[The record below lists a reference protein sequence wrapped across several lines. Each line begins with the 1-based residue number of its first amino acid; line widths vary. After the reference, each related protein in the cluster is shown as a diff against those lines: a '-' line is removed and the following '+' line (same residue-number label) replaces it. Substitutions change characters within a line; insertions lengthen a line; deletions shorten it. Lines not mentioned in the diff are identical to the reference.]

1 MLFGVA
7 NRASSTGSSGQGPP
21 QSSTCCQG
29 LGKPAYNT
37 PLSWVAPA
45 TRPSKLALAAAL
57 KNSRLN
63 NPWFQSLSKVGVDP
77 FVNPEADATPP
88 SLPRNGV
95 ASVRQP
101 RGRCHPAITS
111 DEQSGRKHRIEC
123 QSVNA
128 NMQIVVTAQTVGKQ
142 APGAAS
148 GE

>member
-45 TRPSKLALAAAL
+45 TRPSKLALAAPL

-63 NPWFQSLSKVGVDP
+63 NPSFQSLSQARGDP
-77 FVNPEADATPP
+77 FVNPAPDAPP
-88 SLPRNGV
+88 PLLPMNRV
-95 ASVRQP
+95 AGSTGSNVR
-101 RGRCHPAITS
+101 A
-111 DEQSGRKHRIEC
+111 
-123 QSVNA
+123 
-128 NMQIVVTAQTVGKQ
+128 
-142 APGAAS
+142 
-148 GE
+148 